1 MEKTG
6 MTGRGPE
13 SGRSSMRRRAFLG
26 VVGGAALAAPAGP
39 EQVEVWR
46 AGTDGYHSYRIPAL
60 LVTRRGTIL
69 AFCEGRRNSR
79 SDAGDIDLLVKRS
92 TDGGRTWSAQQVVS
106 DMGADTIGNP
116 CPVEDRKTGRIW
128 LPLTRNPGNLTER
141 EIEKDSSR
149 GTRTV
154 WITSSNDGGKS
165 WDPPREI
172 TSTTK
177 DPGWGWYA
185 TGPGNAIQL
194 RTGRLVV
201 PCDHRRFAGQ
211 ARHSHVIYSDD
222 HGKSW
227 KLGGSAQPDTNE
239 CAVVELNDGSLL
251 LNMRSYA
258 KKNRRAV
265 ARSTDGGLTWS
276 GFRHDEALIEPVCQ
290 ASFIRFD
297 RKHLL
302 FSNPASTKRERM
314 TVRVSRDEAQTWTS
328 GRVLHDGPAAYSAL
342 AVLRGGQIGC
352 LYERGE
358 TSSYDRI
365 TFARFPLQW
374 VLAG

>member
-1 MEKTG
+1 MK
-6 MTGRGPE
+6 
-13 SGRSSMRRRAFLG
+13 RRTFLG
-26 VVGGAALAAPAGP
+26 SLGSAAFAASPGL
-39 EQVEVWR
+39 EQIEVWK

-60 LVTRRGTIL
+60 LVTRKGTIL

-79 SDAGDIDLLVKRS
+79 SDAGDIDMLVKRS
-92 TDGGRTWSAQQVVS
+92 TDGGKTWSAQQVIS
-106 DMGADTIGNP
+106 DMGGDTIGNP
-116 CPVEDRKTGRIW
+116 CPVEDRKNGRIW
-128 LPLTRNPGNLTER
+128 LPLTKNPGNLTER
-141 EIEKDSSR
+141 EIEKDGAR

-154 WITSSNDGGKS
+154 WITSSADGGKT

-194 RTGRLVV
+194 RSGRLVV
-201 PCDHRRFAGQ
+201 PCDHRRFAAQ
-211 ARHSHVIYSDD
+211 ARHSHIIYSDD

-258 KKNRRAV
+258 GKNRRAL
-265 ARSTDGGLTWS
+265 ARSTDGGLTW
-276 GFRHDEALIEPVCQ
+276 GKFRLDETLIEPVCQ
-290 ASFIRFD
+290 ASFIRYD
-297 RKHLL
+297 RKNLL

-314 TVRVSRDEAQTWTS
+314 TVRVSKDEARSWAAS
-328 GRVLHDGPAAYSAL
+328 RVLHEGPAAYSAL
-342 AVLRGGQIGC
+342 AVLKGGRIGC

-358 TSSYDRI
+358 KTAYDRI
-365 TFARFPLQW
+365 TFAHFPLRW
-374 VLAG
+374 ILEG